1 MALLNFISKY
11 QDVAKYKDL
20 TASSPSLSGS
30 QENDYVKLIFTKDG
44 HIITHGTDYIP
55 WGNGTIPIDKLPI
68 TDGNNPDNKHLWD
81 SATINQKINDSYV
94 INSAMR
100 FKGTIGLNPTYN
112 GTSDTKKYLV
122 NDVKSDI
129 PSAQVGD
136 TYRVTKSGN
145 YEGFQCEAGDLLMC
159 ITASDT
165 NKAAT
170 WTVAQTNING
180 TVDYLINNRVYKV
193 YSNDSP
199 GENNKPI
206 LDIYAPVSPG
216 STGNILISGGTGKAP
231 TWANPANLTVGTANK
246 VSNSLSNGAG
256 IVAFSYN
263 GSSAK
268 KVALAPATATTIGGV
283 IVDAGGSKPTIS
295 VDANGKISL
304 TATNVRNALGYDP
317 VGVNNW
323 RPVYVDGEEFQGSAT
338 NTGNLSIKHGL
349 GITITKDTSTKIITF
364 RANTNYT
371 TSGKNY
377 KVEADS
383 STGGLYVNV
392 PWANTTYGIV
402 SNTSDGL
409 APKVINTNTTL
420 INNAF
425 YLLASSNGTATP
437 SWYKLPASAFANTW
451 RDIKIKGTSIGSNT
465 LNLLEGSH
473 ITLSNSNGTVTINST
488 WRDIKVGNVSIG
500 NKTLNIDASGDIY
513 VAEAETKDTVTID
526 FGISWYNLDT
536 KEYEHV

>member
-1 MALLNFISKY
+1 MALLNFITQYK
-11 QDVAKYKDL
+11 DVIKYKDL
-20 TASSPSLSGS
+20 TASSPSLEGS

-55 WGNGTIPIDKLPI
+55 WGNGTIPIDRLPI
-68 TDGNNPDNKHLWD
+68 ADSKNPDNKHLWD

-94 INSAMR
+94 LNSAMR

-112 GTSDTKKYLV
+112 GTSDTNKYLV

-145 YEGFQCEAGDLLMC
+145 YEGFQCEAGDLLIC
-159 ITASDT
+159 ITASGT
-165 NKAAT
+165 NKAAE

-180 TVDYLINNRVYKV
+180 TVDFVINGKV
-193 YSNDSP
+193 HKIYSNDTS
-199 GENNKPI
+199 G
-206 LDIYAPVSPG
+206 LTMFAPVSAG
-216 STGNILISGGTGKAP
+216 TLGNVLVSGGTSSAP

-256 IVAFSYN
+256 IIAFSYN

-268 KVALAPATATTIGGV
+268 KIALAPATATTIGGV
-283 IVDAGGSKPTIS
+283 IVDAAGDKATIS

-323 RPVYVDGEEFQGSAT
+323 RPVHIDGEEFQGGAT

-349 GITITKDTSTKIITF
+349 GITITKDTKTHDITF

-392 PWANTTYGIV
+392 PWSNTTYGIV
-402 SNTSDGL
+402 DSKNNGL
-409 APKVINTNTTL
+409 APKVINTNTEL

-425 YLLASSNGTATP
+425 YLLASPNGTAAP
-437 SWYKLPASAFANTW
+437 SWYKLPANALSNTW
-451 RDIKIKGTSIGSNT
+451 RDIKI
-465 LNLLEGSH
+465 
-473 ITLSNSNGTVTINST
+473 
-488 WRDIKVGNVSIG
+488 GNNSIG

-513 VAEAETKDTVTID
+513 VAKTETNNMVTID

-536 KEYEHV
+536 NEYEHV

>member
-1 MALLNFISKY
+1 MALLNFASNY
-11 QDVAKYKDL
+11 QSVAKYKDL
-20 TASSPSLSGS
+20 TVSSPSLKDST
-30 QENDYVKLIFTKDG
+30 ENDYVKLVFTEDG
-44 HIITHGTDYIP
+44 HIITHGVDYIP
-55 WGNGTIPIDKLPI
+55 SVWDISKLPVDNTKI
-68 TDGNNPDNKHLWD
+68 DNKHLWD

-112 GTSDTKKYLV
+112 GTSDTNKYLV

-136 TYRVTKSGN
+136 TYRVTSKGN
-145 YEGFQCEAGDLLMC
+145 YEGFTCEAGDLLMC
-159 ITASDT
+159 ITASGT

-180 TVDYLINNRVYKV
+180 TVDFEINGKV
-193 YSNDSP
+193 HKIYSNDTS
-199 GENNKPI
+199 G
-206 LDIYAPVSPG
+206 LTMFAPVSAG
-216 STGNILISGGTGKAP
+216 TSGEVLISKGAGSAP

-246 VSNSLSNGAG
+246 VANALSNGAG
-256 IVAFSYN
+256 IVTFSYN

-283 IVDAGGSKPTIS
+283 IVDAAGSKPTIS

-323 RPVYVDGEEFQGSAT
+323 RPVYIDGEEFQGSAT

-349 GITITKDTSTKIITF
+349 GITITKDTDTHAITF
-364 RANTNYT
+364 SANTGYT

-402 SNTSDGL
+402 SNTSNGL

-420 INNAF
+420 INSAF
-425 YLLASSNGTATP
+425 YLLASSNGTTTP
-437 SWYKLPASAFANTW
+437 SWYKLPANAFANTW

-473 ITLSNSNGTVTINST
+473 ITLSNTNGTVTISSA
-488 WRDIKVGNVSIG
+488 WRDIQIGQNSIG
-500 NKTLNIDASGDIY
+500 TRALKIDASSEIY
-513 VAEAETKDTVTID
+513 VSESKTDTVETIS

-536 KEYEHV
+536 NEYEHV

>member
-20 TASSPSLSGS
+20 TASSPSLEGS

-100 FKGTIGLNPTYN
+100 FKGTIGLNSTYN

-122 NDVKSDI
+122 NDIKSDI

-136 TYRVTKSGN
+136 TYRVTSKGN
-145 YEGFQCEAGDLLMC
+145 YEGFACEAGDLLMC
-159 ITASDT
+159 ITASGT

-180 TVDYLINNRVYKV
+180 TVNFLINGKV
-193 YSNDSP
+193 HKIYSNDTS
-199 GENNKPI
+199 GLKI
-206 LDIYAPVSPG
+206 FAPVSAG
-216 STGNILISGGTGKAP
+216 ASGNILISGGTGSAP
-231 TWANPANLTVGTANK
+231 TWINPADLTIGTANK
-246 VSNSLSNGAG
+246 VANTLSNGAG
-256 IVAFSYN
+256 IVAFSYD
-263 GSSAK
+263 GSSTK

-283 IVDAGGSKPTIS
+283 IVDAAGDKATIS

-338 NTGNLSIKHGL
+338 DTGNLSIKHGL
-349 GITITKDTSTKIITF
+349 GITITKDTDTHVITF
-364 RANTNYT
+364 SANTNYT

-402 SNTSDGL
+402 SNTLDGL

-437 SWYKLPASAFANTW
+437 SWYKLPANAFTNTW
-451 RDIKIKGTSIGSNT
+451 RDIKIKGTSIGNNT

-473 ITLSNSNGTVTINST
+473 ITLSNSNGTVTISST
-488 WRDIKVGNVSIG
+488 WRDIKIGNSSIG
-500 NKTLNIDASGDIY
+500 NKALNIDASGDIY
-513 VAEAETKDTVTID
+513 VSETETNDTVTID
-526 FGISWYNLDT
+526 FGILWYNLDEN
-536 KEYEHV
+536 EYEHV

>member
-159 ITASDT
+159 ITASGT

-180 TVDYLINNRVYKV
+180 TVDFVINGKV
-193 YSNDSP
+193 HKIYSNDTS
-199 GENNKPI
+199 G
-206 LDIYAPVSPG
+206 LTMFAPVSAG
-216 STGNILISGGTGKAP
+216 TSGNILISGGTGSAP
-231 TWANPANLTVGTANK
+231 TWINPANLTVGTANK
-246 VSNSLSNGAG
+246 VANALSNGAG
-256 IVAFSYN
+256 IVAFSYD

-268 KVALAPATATTIGGV
+268 KVALAPATSTTIGGV
-283 IVDAGGSKPTIS
+283 IVDAAGSKPTIS

-338 NTGNLSIKHGL
+338 DTGNLSIKHGL
-349 GITITKDTSTKIITF
+349 GITITKDTSTHIITF

-392 PWANTTYGIV
+392 PWTNTTYGIV
-402 SNTSDGL
+402 SNTSNGL

-451 RDIKIKGTSIGSNT
+451 RDIKIG
-465 LNLLEGSH
+465 
-473 ITLSNSNGTVTINST
+473 NS
-488 WRDIKVGNVSIG
+488 SIG
-500 NKTLNIDASGDIY
+500 NKALNIDASGDIY
-513 VAEAETKDTVTID
+513 VAKTETDDTVTID

-536 KEYEHV
+536 GQYETV

>member
-20 TASSPSLSGS
+20 TASSPSLEGS

-68 TDGNNPDNKHLWD
+68 TDGKNPDNKHLWD
-81 SATINQKINDSYV
+81 SETINQKINDSYV

-136 TYRVTKSGN
+136 TYRVTSKGN
-145 YEGFQCEAGDLLMC
+145 YEGFACEAGDLLMC
-159 ITASDT
+159 ITAGDT

-180 TVDYLINNRVYKV
+180 TVDFVINGKV
-193 YSNDSP
+193 HKIYSNDTSSLT
-199 GENNKPI
+199 I
-206 LDIYAPVSPG
+206 FAPVSAG
-216 STGNILISGGTGKAP
+216 ASGNILISGGTGSAP
-231 TWANPANLTVGTANK
+231 TWINPAGLTIGTATK
-246 VSNSLSNGAG
+246 VSNALSNGAG
-256 IVAFSYN
+256 IVAFSYD
-263 GSSAK
+263 GSSVK

-283 IVDAGGSKPTIS
+283 IIDAEGSKPTIS

-338 NTGNLSIKHGL
+338 DTGNLSIKHGL
-349 GITITKDTSTKIITF
+349 GITITKDTDTHVITF
-364 RANTNYT
+364 SANTNYT

-392 PWANTTYGIV
+392 PWANTVYGIV

-425 YLLASSNGTATP
+425 YVLASSNGTATP
-437 SWYKLPASAFANTW
+437 SWYKLPANAFTNTW
-451 RDIKIKGTSIGSNT
+451 RDIKINGTSIGSNA

-473 ITLSNSNGTVTINST
+473 ITLSNTNGTVTISST
-488 WRDIKVGNVSIG
+488 WRDIKIGNVSID
-500 NKTLNIDASGDIY
+500 NKALNIDASGDIY
-513 VAEAETKDTVTID
+513 VSKAEAYDTVTID
-526 FGISWYNLDT
+526 FGLLWYNLDT
-536 KEYEHV
+536 NGYEHV

>member
-1 MALLNFISKY
+1 MALLNFITQYK
-11 QDVAKYKDL
+11 DVVKYKDL
-20 TASSPSLSGS
+20 TVSSPSLEGS

-44 HIITHGTDYIP
+44 HIITHGIDYIP
-55 WGNGTIPIDKLPI
+55 WGNGTIPIDRLPI
-68 TDGNNPDNKHLWD
+68 TDGKNPDNKHLWD

-94 INSAMR
+94 LNSAMR

-112 GTSDTKKYLV
+112 GTSDTNKYLI
-122 NDVKSDI
+122 NNVKSDI

-159 ITASDT
+159 ITASST
-165 NKAAT
+165 NKAAE

-180 TVDYLINNRVYKV
+180 TIDFVINGKV
-193 YSNDSP
+193 HKIYSNDTS
-199 GENNKPI
+199 G
-206 LDIYAPVSPG
+206 LTMFAPVSAG
-216 STGNILISGGTGKAP
+216 ATGNILVSGGTGSAP

-256 IVAFSYN
+256 IIAFSYN

-268 KVALAPATATTIGGV
+268 KIALAPATATTIGGV
-283 IVDAGGSKPTIS
+283 IVDAAGDKATIS

-323 RPVYVDGEEFQGSAT
+323 RPIYVDGDEFQGGAT
-338 NTGNLSIKHGL
+338 DTGNLSIKHGL
-349 GITITKDTSTKIITF
+349 GITITKDTTTHNITF
-364 RANTNYT
+364 SANTSYT
-371 TSGKNY
+371 TKDKNY

-383 STGGLYVNV
+383 TTGGLYVNV
-392 PWANTTYGIV
+392 PWANTTYGVV
-402 SNTSDGL
+402 SNTSNGL

-420 INNAF
+420 INSAF

-437 SWYKLPASAFANTW
+437 SWYKLPANAFTNTW
-451 RDIKIKGTSIGSNT
+451 RDIKI
-465 LNLLEGSH
+465 
-473 ITLSNSNGTVTINST
+473 
-488 WRDIKVGNVSIG
+488 GNVSIG
-500 NKTLNIDASGDIY
+500 SKTLNIDASGDIY
-513 VAEAETKDTVTID
+513 VSKAETNNTVTID
-526 FGISWYNLDT
+526 FGIAWYNLDT
-536 KEYEHV
+536 NEYEHV

>member
-1 MALLNFISKY
+1 MALLNFITQYK
-11 QDVAKYKDL
+11 DVIKYKDL
-20 TASSPSLSGS
+20 TVSSPSLEGS

-55 WGNGTIPIDKLPI
+55 WGNGTIPIDRLPI
-68 TDGNNPDNKHLWD
+68 ADSKNPDNKHLWD

-94 INSAMR
+94 LNSAMR

-112 GTSDTKKYLV
+112 GTSDTNKYLV
-122 NDVKSDI
+122 NDVKSGI

-145 YEGFQCEAGDLLMC
+145 YECFLCEAGYLFMC
-159 ITASDT
+159 ITASGAG
-165 NKAAT
+165 KAAV
-170 WTVAQTNING
+170 WTVAQTIING
-180 TVDYLINNRVYKV
+180 TVDFVINGKV
-193 YSNDSP
+193 HKIYSNDTS
-199 GENNKPI
+199 G
-206 LDIYAPVSPG
+206 LTMFAPVNAG
-216 STGNILISGGTGKAP
+216 TLGNVLVSGGTGSAP

-256 IVAFSYN
+256 IIAFSYD

-268 KVALAPATATTIGGV
+268 RIALAPATATTIGGV
-283 IVDAGGSKPTIS
+283 IVDAAGDKATIS

-323 RPVYVDGEEFQGSAT
+323 RPVYIDGEEFQGGAT

-349 GITITKDTSTKIITF
+349 GITITKDTKTHDITF

-392 PWANTTYGIV
+392 PWSNTTYGIV
-402 SNTSDGL
+402 SNTLDGL

-425 YLLASSNGTATP
+425 YLLASPNGTATP
-437 SWYKLPASAFANTW
+437 SWYKLPANAFANTW
-451 RDIKIKGTSIGSNT
+451 RDIKIGNASIGS
-465 LNLLEGSH
+465 
-473 ITLSNSNGTVTINST
+473 
-488 WRDIKVGNVSIG
+488 
-500 NKTLNIDASGDIY
+500 KTLNIDASGDIY
-513 VAEAETKDTVTID
+513 VSKAETNDTVKKKNKKKK
-526 FGISWYNLDT
+526 YNLDT
-536 KEYEHV
+536 NEYEHV

>member
-1 MALLNFISKY
+1 MALLNFITQYK
-11 QDVAKYKDL
+11 DVIKYKDL
-20 TASSPSLSGS
+20 TASSPSLEGS

-55 WGNGTIPIDKLPI
+55 WGNGTIPIDRLPI
-68 TDGNNPDNKHLWD
+68 ADSKNPDNKHLWD

-94 INSAMR
+94 LNSAMR

-112 GTSDTKKYLV
+112 GTSDTNKYLV

-165 NKAAT
+165 NKAAE

-180 TVDYLINNRVYKV
+180 TVDFVINGKV
-193 YSNDSP
+193 HKIYSNDTS
-199 GENNKPI
+199 G
-206 LDIYAPVSPG
+206 LTMFAPVSAG
-216 STGNILISGGTGKAP
+216 TLGNVLVSGGTSSAP

-256 IVAFSYN
+256 IIAFSYN

-268 KVALAPATATTIGGV
+268 KIALAPATATTIGGV
-283 IVDAGGSKPTIS
+283 IVDAAGDKATIS

-323 RPVYVDGEEFQGSAT
+323 RPVHIDGEEFQGGAT

-349 GITITKDTSTKIITF
+349 GITITKDTKTHDITF

-392 PWANTTYGIV
+392 PWSNTTYGIV
-402 SNTSDGL
+402 DSKNNGL
-409 APKVINTNTTL
+409 APKVINTNTAL

-425 YLLASSNGTATP
+425 YLLASPNGTAAP
-437 SWYKLPASAFANTW
+437 SWYKLPANALSNTW
-451 RDIKIKGTSIGSNT
+451 RDIKI
-465 LNLLEGSH
+465 
-473 ITLSNSNGTVTINST
+473 
-488 WRDIKVGNVSIG
+488 GNNSIG

-513 VAEAETKDTVTID
+513 VAKTETNNMVTID

-536 KEYEHV
+536 NEYEHV

>member
-1 MALLNFISKY
+1 MALLNFITQYK
-11 QDVAKYKDL
+11 DVIKYKDL
-20 TASSPSLSGS
+20 TASSPSLEGS

-55 WGNGTIPIDKLPI
+55 WGNGTIPIDRLPI
-68 TDGNNPDNKHLWD
+68 ADSKNPDNKHLWD

-94 INSAMR
+94 LNSAMR

-112 GTSDTKKYLV
+112 GTSDTNKYLV

-159 ITASDT
+159 ITASGT
-165 NKAAT
+165 NKAAE

-180 TVDYLINNRVYKV
+180 TVDFVINGKV
-193 YSNDSP
+193 HKIYSNDTS
-199 GENNKPI
+199 GLTI
-206 LDIYAPVSPG
+206 FAPVSAG
-216 STGNILISGGTGKAP
+216 TLGNVLVSGGTSSAP

-256 IVAFSYN
+256 IIAFSYN

-268 KVALAPATATTIGGV
+268 KIALAPATATTIGGV
-283 IVDAGGSKPTIS
+283 IVDAAGDKATIS
-295 VDANGKISL
+295 VDTNGKISL

-323 RPVYVDGEEFQGSAT
+323 RPVHIDGEEFQGGAT

-349 GITITKDTSTKIITF
+349 GITITKDTKTHDITF

-392 PWANTTYGIV
+392 PWSNTTYGIV
-402 SNTSDGL
+402 DSKNNGL

-437 SWYKLPASAFANTW
+437 SWYKLPANAFANTW
-451 RDIKIKGTSIGSNT
+451 RDIKIGNSSIG
-465 LNLLEGSH
+465 
-473 ITLSNSNGTVTINST
+473 
-488 WRDIKVGNVSIG
+488 D
-500 NKTLNIDASGDIY
+500 KTLNIDASGDIY
-513 VAEAETKDTVTID
+513 VAKTETNNMVTID
-526 FGISWYNLDT
+526 FGIAWYNLDT
-536 KEYEHV
+536 NEYEHV

>member
-170 WTVAQTNING
+170 WTVA
-180 TVDYLINNRVYKV
+180 
-193 YSNDSP
+193 
-199 GENNKPI
+199 
-206 LDIYAPVSPG
+206 
-216 STGNILISGGTGKAP
+216 
-231 TWANPANLTVGTANK
+231 
-246 VSNSLSNGAG
+246 
-256 IVAFSYN
+256 
-263 GSSAK
+263 
-268 KVALAPATATTIGGV
+268 
-283 IVDAGGSKPTIS
+283 
-295 VDANGKISL
+295 
-304 TATNVRNALGYDP
+304 
-317 VGVNNW
+317 
-323 RPVYVDGEEFQGSAT
+323 
-338 NTGNLSIKHGL
+338 
-349 GITITKDTSTKIITF
+349 
-364 RANTNYT
+364 
-371 TSGKNY
+371 
-377 KVEADS
+377 
-383 STGGLYVNV
+383 
-392 PWANTTYGIV
+392 
-402 SNTSDGL
+402 
-409 APKVINTNTTL
+409 
-420 INNAF
+420 
-425 YLLASSNGTATP
+425 
-437 SWYKLPASAFANTW
+437 
-451 RDIKIKGTSIGSNT
+451 
-465 LNLLEGSH
+465 
-473 ITLSNSNGTVTINST
+473 
-488 WRDIKVGNVSIG
+488 
-500 NKTLNIDASGDIY
+500 
-513 VAEAETKDTVTID
+513 
-526 FGISWYNLDT
+526 
-536 KEYEHV
+536 

>member
-1 MALLNFISKY
+1 MALLNFITQYK
-11 QDVAKYKDL
+11 DVVKYKDL
-20 TASSPSLSGS
+20 TVSSPSLEGS

-44 HIITHGTDYIP
+44 HIITHGVDYIP

-68 TDGNNPDNKHLWD
+68 ADSKNPDNKHLWD

-94 INSAMR
+94 LNSAMR

-112 GTSDTKKYLV
+112 GTSDTNKYLV
-122 NDVKSDI
+122 NDVKSGI

-159 ITASDT
+159 ITASSAD
-165 NKAAT
+165 KAAV

-180 TVDYLINNRVYKV
+180 TIDFVINGKV
-193 YSNDSP
+193 HKIYSNDTS
-199 GENNKPI
+199 G
-206 LDIYAPVSPG
+206 LTMFAPVSAG
-216 STGNILISGGTGKAP
+216 TLGNVLVSGGTGSAP
-231 TWANPANLTVGTANK
+231 TWTTPANLTVGTANK
-246 VSNSLSNGAG
+246 VANSLSNGAG
-256 IVAFSYN
+256 IMAFSYD
-263 GSSAK
+263 GSSTK
-268 KVALAPATATTIGGV
+268 KVALAPATASTIGGV
-283 IVDAGGSKPTIS
+283 IVDAAGDKATIS

-317 VGVNNW
+317 VGVNSW
-323 RPVYVDGEEFQGSAT
+323 RPVHVDGEEFQGGAT
-338 NTGNLSIKHGL
+338 NTGDLSIKHGL
-349 GITITKDTSTKIITF
+349 GITITKDAKTHDITF

-392 PWANTTYGIV
+392 PWSNTTYGIV
-402 SNTSDGL
+402 SSTSNGL

-425 YLLASSNGTATP
+425 YLLASPNGTATP
-437 SWYKLPASAFANTW
+437 SWYKLPANALSNTW
-451 RDIKIKGTSIGSNT
+451 RDIKIGNSSIG
-465 LNLLEGSH
+465 
-473 ITLSNSNGTVTINST
+473 
-488 WRDIKVGNVSIG
+488 D
-500 NKTLNIDASGDIY
+500 KTLNIDASGDIY
-513 VAEAETKDTVTID
+513 VAKTETNDTVTID
-526 FGISWYNLDT
+526 FGIAWYNLDT
-536 KEYEHV
+536 NKYEHV

>member
-11 QDVAKYKDL
+11 QDVVKYKDL
-20 TASSPSLSGS
+20 TASSPSLKGS
-30 QENDYVKLIFTKDG
+30 TENDYVKLIFTKDG

-55 WGNGTIPIDKLPI
+55 WGNGTIPIDRLPI
-68 TDGNNPDNKHLWD
+68 TDSENPDNKHLWD

-112 GTSDTKKYLV
+112 GTSDTNKYLV
-122 NDVKSDI
+122 NDVKSGI

-159 ITASDT
+159 ITASST
-165 NKAAT
+165 NKAAE

-180 TVDYLINNRVYKV
+180 TVDFVINGKV
-193 YSNDSP
+193 HKIYSNDTS
-199 GENNKPI
+199 G
-206 LDIYAPVSPG
+206 LTMFAPVSAG
-216 STGNILISGGTGKAP
+216 TLGNVLVSGGTGSAP
-231 TWANPANLTVGTANK
+231 TWATLANLTVGTANK
-246 VSNSLSNGAG
+246 VANSLSNGAG
-256 IVAFSYN
+256 IMAFSYD
-263 GSSAK
+263 GSSTK
-268 KVALAPATATTIGGV
+268 KVALAPATASTIGGV
-283 IVDAGGSKPTIS
+283 IVDAAGDKATIS

-317 VGVNNW
+317 VGVNSW
-323 RPVYVDGEEFQGSAT
+323 RPVHVDGEEFQGGAT

-349 GITITKDTSTKIITF
+349 GITITKDAKTHDITF

-392 PWANTTYGIV
+392 PWSNTTYGIV
-402 SNTSDGL
+402 SSTSNGL

-425 YLLASSNGTATP
+425 YLLASPNGTATP
-437 SWYKLPASAFANTW
+437 SWYKLPANALSNTW
-451 RDIKIKGTSIGSNT
+451 RDIKIGNSSIG
-465 LNLLEGSH
+465 
-473 ITLSNSNGTVTINST
+473 
-488 WRDIKVGNVSIG
+488 D
-500 NKTLNIDASGDIY
+500 KTLNIDASGDIY
-513 VAEAETKDTVTID
+513 VAKTETNNMVTID

-536 KEYEHV
+536 NEYEHV

>member
-11 QDVAKYKDL
+11 ENVANYKDL

-30 QENDYVKLIFTKDG
+30 QENDYVKLIFTEDG

-55 WGNGTIPIDKLPI
+55 WGKNGIIPINRLPI
-68 TDGNNPDNKHLWD
+68 ADGNNPDNKHLWD

-112 GTSDTKKYLV
+112 GTSDTNKYLV
-122 NDVKSDI
+122 NDVKSGI

-159 ITASDT
+159 ITASGT
-165 NKAAT
+165 NKAAE

-180 TVDYLINNRVYKV
+180 TVDFVINGKV
-193 YSNDSP
+193 HKIYSNDTS
-199 GENNKPI
+199 G
-206 LDIYAPVSPG
+206 LTMFAPVSAG
-216 STGNILISGGTGKAP
+216 TLGNVLVSGGTGSAP
-231 TWANPANLTVGTANK
+231 TWANPADLIVGTANK
-246 VSNSLSNGAG
+246 VANSLSNGAG
-256 IVAFSYN
+256 IMAFSYD

-268 KVALAPATATTIGGV
+268 RVTLAPATATTIGGV
-283 IVDAGGSKPTIS
+283 IVDAAGDKATIS

-323 RPVYVDGEEFQGSAT
+323 RPVHIDGKEFQGGAT

-349 GITITKDTSTKIITF
+349 GITITKDTKTHDITF
-364 RANTNYT
+364 GVNTNYT

-392 PWANTTYGIV
+392 PWSNTTYGIV
-402 SNTSDGL
+402 DSKNNGL
-409 APKVINTNTTL
+409 APKVIDTNTTL

-437 SWYKLPASAFANTW
+437 SWYKLPANAFANTW
-451 RDIKIKGTSIGSNT
+451 RDIQVNNVSIGSNT
-465 LNLLEGSH
+465 LNLIKGDH
-473 ITLSNSNGTVTINST
+473 ITLSNTNGTVKISSA
-488 WRDIKVGNVSIG
+488 WRDIQIGQNSIG
-500 NKTLNIDASGDIY
+500 NRVLKIDASNDIY
-513 VAEAETKDTVTID
+513 VSEVKTNTVETIS

-536 KEYEHV
+536 GKYEHV

>member
-11 QDVAKYKDL
+11 QDVVKYKDL
-20 TASSPSLSGS
+20 TASSPSLKGS
-30 QENDYVKLIFTKDG
+30 TENDYVKLIFTKDG

-55 WGNGTIPIDKLPI
+55 WGNGTIPIDRLPI
-68 TDGNNPDNKHLWD
+68 ADSKNPDNKHLWD

-94 INSAMR
+94 LNSAMR

-112 GTSDTKKYLV
+112 GTSDTNKYLV

-159 ITASDT
+159 ITASGT
-165 NKAAT
+165 NKAAE

-180 TVDYLINNRVYKV
+180 TVDFVINGKV
-193 YSNDSP
+193 HKIYSNDTS
-199 GENNKPI
+199 G
-206 LDIYAPVSPG
+206 LTMFAPVSAGALG
-216 STGNILISGGTGKAP
+216 SILVSGGTGSAP
-231 TWANPANLTVGTANK
+231 TWTTPANLTVGTANK
-246 VSNSLSNGAG
+246 VANSLSNGAG
-256 IVAFSYN
+256 IMAFSYD
-263 GSSAK
+263 GSSTK
-268 KVALAPATATTIGGV
+268 KIALAPATATTIGGV
-283 IVDAGGSKPTIS
+283 IVDAAGDKATIS
-295 VDANGKISL
+295 VDTNGKISL

-323 RPVYVDGEEFQGSAT
+323 RPVHIDGEEFQGGAT
-338 NTGNLSIKHGL
+338 DTGNLSIKHGL
-349 GITITKDTSTKIITF
+349 GITITKDTKTHDITF

-392 PWANTTYGIV
+392 PWSNTTYGIV
-402 SNTSDGL
+402 SSTSNGL

-425 YLLASSNGTATP
+425 YLLASPNGTATP
-437 SWYKLPASAFANTW
+437 SWYKLPANALSNTW
-451 RDIKIKGTSIGSNT
+451 RDIKIGNSSIG
-465 LNLLEGSH
+465 
-473 ITLSNSNGTVTINST
+473 
-488 WRDIKVGNVSIG
+488 D
-500 NKTLNIDASGDIY
+500 KTLNIDASGDIY
-513 VAEAETKDTVTID
+513 VAKTETNNMVTID

-536 KEYEHV
+536 NEYEHV

>member
-11 QDVAKYKDL
+11 ENVAKYKDL

-30 QENDYVKLIFTKDG
+30 QENDYVKLIFTEDG

-55 WGNGTIPIDKLPI
+55 WGKNGIIPINRLPI
-68 TDGNNPDNKHLWD
+68 ADGNNPDNEHLWD

-112 GTSDTKKYLV
+112 GTSDTNKYLV
-122 NDVKSDI
+122 NDVKSGI
-129 PSAQVGD
+129 PLAQVGD

-159 ITASDT
+159 ITASGT
-165 NKAAT
+165 NKAAE

-180 TVDYLINNRVYKV
+180 TVDFVINGKV
-193 YSNDSP
+193 HKIYSNDTS
-199 GENNKPI
+199 G
-206 LDIYAPVSPG
+206 LTMFAPVSAGTLGNVLVSEGAG
-216 STGNILISGGTGKAP
+216 SAP
-231 TWANPANLTVGTANK
+231 TWANPANLIVGTANK
-246 VSNSLSNGAG
+246 VANSLSNGAG
-256 IVAFSYN
+256 IMAFSYD

-268 KVALAPATATTIGGV
+268 RVTLAPATATTIGGV
-283 IVDAGGSKPTIS
+283 IVDAAGDKATIS

-317 VGVNNW
+317 IGVNNW
-323 RPVYVDGEEFQGSAT
+323 RPVYIDGEEFQGGAT

-349 GITITKDTSTKIITF
+349 GITITKDTKTHDITF
-364 RANTNYT
+364 GVNTNYT

-392 PWANTTYGIV
+392 PWSNTTYGIV
-402 SNTSDGL
+402 DSKNNGL
-409 APKVINTNTTL
+409 APKVIDTNTTL

-437 SWYKLPASAFANTW
+437 SWYKLPANAFTNTW
-451 RDIKIKGTSIGSNT
+451 RDIQVNDVSIGNNT
-465 LNLLEGSH
+465 LNLIKGDH
-473 ITLSNSNGTVTINST
+473 ITLSNTNGTVKISSA
-488 WRDIKVGNVSIG
+488 WRDIQIGQNSIG
-500 NKTLNIDASGDIY
+500 NRVLKIDASNDIY
-513 VAEAETKDTVTID
+513 VAEVKTDTVETIS

-536 KEYEHV
+536 GKYEHV

>member
-1 MALLNFISKY
+1 MALLNFITQYK
-11 QDVAKYKDL
+11 DVIKYKDL
-20 TASSPSLSGS
+20 TASSPSLEGS

-55 WGNGTIPIDKLPI
+55 WGNGTIPIDRLPI
-68 TDGNNPDNKHLWD
+68 ADSKNPDNKHLWD

-94 INSAMR
+94 LNSAMR

-112 GTSDTKKYLV
+112 GTSDTNKYLV
-122 NDVKSDI
+122 NDVKSGI

-159 ITASDT
+159 ITASGT
-165 NKAAT
+165 NKAAE

-180 TVDYLINNRVYKV
+180 TVDFVINGKV
-193 YSNDSP
+193 HKIYSNDTS
-199 GENNKPI
+199 G
-206 LDIYAPVSPG
+206 LTMFAPVSAG
-216 STGNILISGGTGKAP
+216 TLGNVLISGGTSSAP

-256 IVAFSYN
+256 IIAFSYN

-268 KVALAPATATTIGGV
+268 KIALAPATATTIGGV
-283 IVDAGGSKPTIS
+283 IVDAVGDKATIS
-295 VDANGKISL
+295 VDTNGKISL

-323 RPVYVDGEEFQGSAT
+323 RPVHIDGEEFQGGT
-338 NTGNLSIKHGL
+338 TDTGNLSIKHGL
-349 GITITKDTSTKIITF
+349 GITITKDTKTHDITF

-392 PWANTTYGIV
+392 PWSNTTYGIV
-402 SNTSDGL
+402 DSKNNGL
-409 APKVINTNTTL
+409 APKVINTNTAL

-425 YLLASSNGTATP
+425 YLLASPNGTAAP
-437 SWYKLPASAFANTW
+437 SWYKLPANALSNTW
-451 RDIKIKGTSIGSNT
+451 RDIKI
-465 LNLLEGSH
+465 
-473 ITLSNSNGTVTINST
+473 
-488 WRDIKVGNVSIG
+488 GNNSIG

-513 VAEAETKDTVTID
+513 VAKAETNDTVTID
-526 FGISWYNLDT
+526 FGIAWYNLDT
-536 KEYEHV
+536 NEYEHV

>member
-11 QDVAKYKDL
+11 ENVAKYKDL
-20 TASSPSLSGS
+20 TVSSPSLQGS
-30 QENDYVKLIFTKDG
+30 TENDYVKLIFTEDG

-55 WGNGTIPIDKLPI
+55 WGKNGIIPINRLPI
-68 TDGNNPDNKHLWD
+68 ADGDNPDNEHLWD

-112 GTSDTKKYLV
+112 GTSDTNKYLI
-122 NDVKSDI
+122 NNVKSDI

-159 ITASDT
+159 ITASGT
-165 NKAAT
+165 NKAAE

-180 TVDYLINNRVYKV
+180 TVDFVINGKV
-193 YSNDSP
+193 HKIYSNDTS
-199 GENNKPI
+199 G
-206 LDIYAPVSPG
+206 LTMFAPVSAGTLG
-216 STGNILISGGTGKAP
+216 SILVSEGTGSAP
-231 TWANPANLTVGTANK
+231 TWANPANLTVGTAKK

-256 IVAFSYN
+256 IIAFSYD

-268 KVALAPATATTIGGV
+268 KIALAPATATTIGGV
-283 IVDAGGSKPTIS
+283 IVDAAGDKATIS

-323 RPVYVDGEEFQGSAT
+323 RPVHIDGEEFQGGAT

-349 GITITKDTSTKIITF
+349 GITITKDTKTHDITF
-364 RANTNYT
+364 SANTNYT
-371 TSGKNY
+371 TSNNNY

-383 STGGLYVNV
+383 TTGGLYVNV
-392 PWANTTYGIV
+392 PWSNTTYGIV
-402 SNTSDGL
+402 DSKNNGL
-409 APKVINTNTTL
+409 APKVIDTNTTL

-437 SWYKLPASAFANTW
+437 SWYRLPAEAFANTW
-451 RDIKIKGTSIGSNT
+451 RDIKIGNSSIG
-465 LNLLEGSH
+465 
-473 ITLSNSNGTVTINST
+473 
-488 WRDIKVGNVSIG
+488 D
-500 NKTLNIDASGDIY
+500 KTLNVDASGDIY
-513 VAEAETKDTVTID
+513 VAKTETDDTVTID

-536 KEYEHV
+536 NEYEHV

>member
-1 MALLNFISKY
+1 MALLNFITQYK
-11 QDVAKYKDL
+11 DVIKYKDL
-20 TASSPSLSGS
+20 TASSPSLEGS

-55 WGNGTIPIDKLPI
+55 WGNGTIPIDRLPI
-68 TDGNNPDNKHLWD
+68 TDGKNPDNKHLWD

-94 INSAMR
+94 LNSAMR

-112 GTSDTKKYLV
+112 GTSDTNKYLV

-159 ITASDT
+159 ITASGT
-165 NKAAT
+165 NKAAK

-180 TVDYLINNRVYKV
+180 TVDFVINGKV
-193 YSNDSP
+193 HKIYSNDTS
-199 GENNKPI
+199 G
-206 LDIYAPVSPG
+206 LTMFAPVSAG
-216 STGNILISGGTGKAP
+216 TLGNVLVSGGTGSAP

-256 IVAFSYN
+256 IIAFSYN
-263 GSSAK
+263 GSSAEK
-268 KVALAPATATTIGGV
+268 IALAPATATTIGGV
-283 IVDAGGSKPTIS
+283 IVDAAGDKATIS
-295 VDANGKISL
+295 VDTNGKISL

-323 RPVYVDGEEFQGSAT
+323 RPVHIDGEEFQGGAT

-349 GITITKDTSTKIITF
+349 GITITKDTKTHDITF

-392 PWANTTYGIV
+392 PWSNTTYGIV
-402 SNTSDGL
+402 DSKNNGL
-409 APKVINTNTTL
+409 APKVINTNTAL

-425 YLLASSNGTATP
+425 YLLASPNGTAAP
-437 SWYKLPASAFANTW
+437 SWYKLPANALSNTW
-451 RDIKIKGTSIGSNT
+451 RDIKI
-465 LNLLEGSH
+465 
-473 ITLSNSNGTVTINST
+473 
-488 WRDIKVGNVSIG
+488 GNNSIG

-513 VAEAETKDTVTID
+513 VAKTETNNMVTID

-536 KEYEHV
+536 NEYEHV

>member
-11 QDVAKYKDL
+11 QDVVKYKDL

-55 WGNGTIPIDKLPI
+55 SIWDISKLPVDN
-68 TDGNNPDNKHLWD
+68 TKTDNKHLWD

-94 INSAMR
+94 INSAMQ

-112 GTSDTKKYLV
+112 GTSDTNKYLV

-129 PSAQVGD
+129 PAAQVGD
-136 TYRVTKSGN
+136 TYRVTSKGN
-145 YEGFQCEAGDLLMC
+145 YEGFACEAGDLLMC
-159 ITASDT
+159 VVASGT

-180 TVDYLINNRVYKV
+180 TVDFVINGKV
-193 YSNDSP
+193 HKIYSNDTS
-199 GENNKPI
+199 G
-206 LDIYAPVSPG
+206 LTMYAPVSAG
-216 STGNILISGGTGKAP
+216 ALGNVLVSGGTGSAP

-246 VSNSLSNGAG
+246 VANSLSNGAG
-256 IVAFSYN
+256 IMTFSYD

-268 KVALAPATATTIGGV
+268 KITLVPATATTIGGV
-283 IVDAGGSKPTIS
+283 IVDAAGSKPTIS

-323 RPVYVDGEEFQGSAT
+323 RPVHIDGEEFQGSAT

-349 GITITKDTSTKIITF
+349 GITIIKDTKTHDITF

-392 PWANTTYGIV
+392 PWSNTTYGIV
-402 SNTSDGL
+402 DSKNNGL
-409 APKVINTNTTL
+409 APKVINTNTAL

-437 SWYKLPASAFANTW
+437 SWYKLPANAFANNW
-451 RDIKIKGTSIGSNT
+451 RDIKIG
-465 LNLLEGSH
+465 
-473 ITLSNSNGTVTINST
+473 NS
-488 WRDIKVGNVSIG
+488 SIG

-513 VAEAETKDTVTID
+513 VTKTETNDTVTID

-536 KEYEHV
+536 NEYEHV

>member
-1 MALLNFISKY
+1 MALLNFITQYK
-11 QDVAKYKDL
+11 DVVKYKDL
-20 TASSPSLSGS
+20 TVSSPSLEGS

-68 TDGNNPDNKHLWD
+68 ADSKNPDNKHLWD

-94 INSAMR
+94 LNSAMR

-112 GTSDTKKYLV
+112 GTSDTNKYLV
-122 NDVKSDI
+122 NNVKSGI

-136 TYRVTKSGN
+136 TYRITKSGN

-159 ITASDT
+159 ITASST
-165 NKAAT
+165 NKAAE

-180 TVDYLINNRVYKV
+180 TIDFVINGKV
-193 YSNDSP
+193 HKIYSNDTS
-199 GENNKPI
+199 G
-206 LDIYAPVSPG
+206 LTMFAPVSAG
-216 STGNILISGGTGKAP
+216 ATGNILVSGGTGSAP

-256 IVAFSYN
+256 IIAFSYN

-268 KVALAPATATTIGGV
+268 KIALAPATATTIGGV
-283 IVDAGGSKPTIS
+283 IVDAAGDKATIS

-304 TATNVRNALGYDP
+304 TAANVRNALGYDP

-323 RPVYVDGEEFQGSAT
+323 RPIYVDGDKFQGGAT
-338 NTGNLSIKHGL
+338 DTGNLSIKHGL
-349 GITITKDTSTKIITF
+349 GITITKDTTTHNITF
-364 RANTNYT
+364 SANTSYT
-371 TSGKNY
+371 TKDKNY

-383 STGGLYVNV
+383 TTGGLYVNV
-392 PWANTTYGIV
+392 PWANTTYGVV
-402 SNTSDGL
+402 SNTSNGL

-420 INNAF
+420 INSAF

-437 SWYKLPASAFANTW
+437 SWYKLPANAFTNTW
-451 RDIKIKGTSIGSNT
+451 RDIKI
-465 LNLLEGSH
+465 
-473 ITLSNSNGTVTINST
+473 
-488 WRDIKVGNVSIG
+488 GNVSIG
-500 NKTLNIDASGDIY
+500 SKTLNIDASGDIY
-513 VAEAETKDTVTID
+513 VSKAETNNTVTID

-536 KEYEHV
+536 NEYEHV

>member
-11 QDVAKYKDL
+11 ENVAKYKDL
-20 TASSPSLSGS
+20 TVSSPSLQGS
-30 QENDYVKLIFTKDG
+30 TENDYVKLIFTEDG

-55 WGNGTIPIDKLPI
+55 WGKNGIIPINRLPI
-68 TDGNNPDNKHLWD
+68 ADGDNPDNEHLWD

-112 GTSDTKKYLV
+112 GTSDTNKYLI
-122 NDVKSDI
+122 NNVKSGI

-165 NKAAT
+165 NKAAE

-180 TVDYLINNRVYKV
+180 TVDFVINGKV
-193 YSNDSP
+193 HKIYSNDTSD
-199 GENNKPI
+199 
-206 LDIYAPVSPG
+206 LTMFAPVSAGTLG
-216 STGNILISGGTGKAP
+216 SILVSGGAGSAP
-231 TWANPANLTVGTANK
+231 TWENPANLTIGTANK

-256 IVAFSYN
+256 IIAFSYN

-268 KVALAPATATTIGGV
+268 KIALAPATATTIGGV
-283 IVDAGGSKPTIS
+283 IVDAAGDKATIS

-317 VGVNNW
+317 VGVNSW
-323 RPVYVDGEEFQGSAT
+323 RPVHVDGAEFQGSAT

-349 GITITKDTSTKIITF
+349 GITITKDTKTHDITF
-364 RANTNYT
+364 SANTNYT

-383 STGGLYVNV
+383 TTGGLYVNV
-392 PWANTTYGIV
+392 PWSNTTYGIV
-402 SNTSDGL
+402 DSKNNGL
-409 APKVINTNTTL
+409 APKVIDTNTTL
-420 INNAF
+420 INNSF

-437 SWYKLPASAFANTW
+437 SWYRLPAEAFANTW
-451 RDIKIKGTSIGSNT
+451 RDIKIGNSSIG
-465 LNLLEGSH
+465 
-473 ITLSNSNGTVTINST
+473 
-488 WRDIKVGNVSIG
+488 D
-500 NKTLNIDASGDIY
+500 KTLNIDASGDIY
-513 VAEAETKDTVTID
+513 VAKTETDDTVTID

-536 KEYEHV
+536 NEYEHV

>member
-11 QDVAKYKDL
+11 ENVAKYKDL
-20 TASSPSLSGS
+20 TASSPSLQGS
-30 QENDYVKLIFTKDG
+30 TENDYVKLIFTEDG

-55 WGNGTIPIDKLPI
+55 WGKNGIIPINRLPI
-68 TDGNNPDNKHLWD
+68 ADGNNPDNKHLWD

-112 GTSDTKKYLV
+112 GTSDTNKYLV
-122 NDVKSDI
+122 NDVKSGI

-136 TYRVTKSGN
+136 TYRITKSGN

-159 ITASDT
+159 ITASGT
-165 NKAAT
+165 NKAAE

-180 TVDYLINNRVYKV
+180 TVDFVINGKV
-193 YSNDSP
+193 HKIYSNDTS
-199 GENNKPI
+199 G
-206 LDIYAPVSPG
+206 LTMFAPVSAGTLGNVLVSEGAG
-216 STGNILISGGTGKAP
+216 SAP
-231 TWANPANLTVGTANK
+231 TWANPANLIVGTANK
-246 VSNSLSNGAG
+246 VANSLSNGAG
-256 IVAFSYN
+256 IMAFSYN

-268 KVALAPATATTIGGV
+268 RVTLAPATATAIGGV
-283 IVDAGGSKPTIS
+283 IVDAAGDKATIS

-323 RPVYVDGEEFQGSAT
+323 RPVHVDGVEFQGGAT

-349 GITITKDTSTKIITF
+349 GITITKDTKTHDITF
-364 RANTNYT
+364 GVNTNYT

-392 PWANTTYGIV
+392 PWSNTTYGIV
-402 SNTSDGL
+402 DSKNNGL
-409 APKVINTNTTL
+409 APKVIDTNTTL

-437 SWYKLPASAFANTW
+437 SWYKLPANAFTNTWRDIQVNDVSIGNNTLNLIKGDHITLSNTNGTVKISSTW
-451 RDIKIKGTSIGSNT
+451 RDIKIG
-465 LNLLEGSH
+465 
-473 ITLSNSNGTVTINST
+473 NS
-488 WRDIKVGNVSIG
+488 SIG
-500 NKTLNIDASGDIY
+500 NRVLKIDASNDIY
-513 VAEAETKDTVTID
+513 VAEVKTDTVETIS

-536 KEYEHV
+536 GKYEHV

>member
-1 MALLNFISKY
+1 MALLNFVSKY
-11 QDVAKYKDL
+11 ENVAKYKDL
-20 TASSPSLSGS
+20 TVSSPSLSGS
-30 QENDYVKLIFTKDG
+30 AENDYVKLIFTEDG

-55 WGNGTIPIDKLPI
+55 WGKNGIIPINRLPI
-68 TDGNNPDNKHLWD
+68 ADGDNPDNEHLWN

-112 GTSDTKKYLV
+112 GTSDTNKYLI
-122 NDVKSDI
+122 NNVKSDI

-159 ITASDT
+159 ITAGGT
-165 NKAAT
+165 NKAAE

-180 TVDYLINNRVYKV
+180 TIDFVINGKV
-193 YSNDSP
+193 HKIYSNDTS
-199 GENNKPI
+199 G
-206 LDIYAPVSPG
+206 LTMFAPVSAGTLG
-216 STGNILISGGTGKAP
+216 SILVSGGAGSAP
-231 TWANPANLTVGTANK
+231 TWANPANLTIGTANK

-256 IVAFSYN
+256 IIAFSYN

-268 KVALAPATATTIGGV
+268 KIALAPATATTIGGV
-283 IVDAGGSKPTIS
+283 IVDAAGDKATIS

-323 RPVYVDGEEFQGSAT
+323 RPVHVDGEEFQGGAT

-349 GITITKDTSTKIITF
+349 GITITKDTKTHDITF
-364 RANTNYT
+364 SANTNYT

-383 STGGLYVNV
+383 TTGGLYVNV
-392 PWANTTYGIV
+392 PWSNTTYGIV
-402 SNTSDGL
+402 DSKNNGL
-409 APKVINTNTTL
+409 APKVIDTNTTF

-437 SWYKLPASAFANTW
+437 SWYKLPANAFANTW
-451 RDIKIKGTSIGSNT
+451 RDIKIDGVSIGSST
-465 LNLLEGSH
+465 LNLIKGDH
-473 ITLSNSNGTVTINST
+473 ITLSNTNGTVKISST
-488 WRDIKVGNVSIG
+488 WRDIQIGQNSIG
-500 NKTLNIDASGDIY
+500 TRALKIDASNDIY
-513 VAEAETKDTVTID
+513 VSEVKTDTVETIS

-536 KEYEHV
+536 GKYEHV